1 MTLISQGVLPTAW
14 PITPRPRVP
23 ARDSPLVTCLSHR
36 RGRQGLDSQPRD
48 TVSFHVFH
56 GEAPAFEVEG
66 FSELRN
72 SLHAGEYKAGQ
83 GFETPIAW
91 QREPVLALQIAD
103 VDRTLEHQAITTREL
118 RLLW

>member
-1 MTLISQGVLPTAW
+1 MTLISQGVLPPAW

-23 ARDSPLVTCLSHR
+23 ARDSPLVPCLSHR
-36 RGRQGLDSQPRD
+36 RGRQGLDSHPRD
-48 TVSFHVFH
+48 AVSFHVFH

-72 SLHAGEYKAGQ
+72 SLQTGEYKTGQ

-91 QREPVLALQIAD
+91 QREPVLALQVTNVNRPLEYQDIA
-103 VDRTLEHQAITTREL
+103 TRKF
-118 RLLW
+118 